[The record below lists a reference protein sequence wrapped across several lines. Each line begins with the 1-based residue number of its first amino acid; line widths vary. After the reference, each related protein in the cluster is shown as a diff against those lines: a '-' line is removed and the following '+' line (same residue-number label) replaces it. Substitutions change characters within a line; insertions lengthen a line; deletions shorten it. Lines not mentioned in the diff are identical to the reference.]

1 MVLWDVCCT
10 VKRCCREM
18 IPNWFRHCD
27 ILRSHSFQCVTSSQ
41 HYVMQFGKTLKWSA
55 STGTF
60 GQSESWSIHI
70 SSSWKHPAVPY
81 EVLIDPLSVPDCD
94 VLNFKTDVSDAI
106 NPGKTETPRGEPKVS
121 CITSQMNFGVLG
133 AVSSY
138 CGFFA
143 VWGTQ

>member
-1 MVLWDVCCT
+1 MDSDIVTFYEAT
-10 VKRCCREM
+10 V
-18 IPNWFRHCD
+18 FSV
-27 ILRSHSFQCVTSSQ
+27 SHPLSTMSCSLA
-41 HYVMQFGKTLKWSA
+41 KTLKWSA

-106 NPGKTETPRGEPKVS
+106 NSGKTETRGGEPKVS
-121 CITSQMNFGVLG
+121 CITSQMIF
-133 AVSSY
+133 
-138 CGFFA
+138 
-143 VWGTQ
+143 